1 MKKYIRGFILNII
14 IGSCLG
20 IITEFALIYNIK
32 DLIKITQNELFWI
45 LDVIIISIFS
55 KDYASTEINSVTN
68 LICMTISYYMV
79 RLIKSG
85 YTNIG
90 GIYWFGIQ
98 SICVGLYVGTVVY
111 LIKEKISKKKVINNI
126 PKMNII
132 FMTVFLIISIV
143 LDIITF
149 YMNILLLQPVYLV
162 GIFSIVGF
170 IFGTICGMLKNNKYK
185 IKQDKKENTYVTQNE
200 IK

>member
-1 MKKYIRGFILNII
+1 MKKYIRGFIVNII

-32 DLIKITQNELFWI
+32 DLIRITQNELFWV

-68 LICMTISYYMV
+68 LICMTISYYVV

-98 SICVGLYVGTVVY
+98 SICVGLYIGTLVY
-111 LIKEKISKKKVINNI
+111 LIKEKILKKKVTNNI
-126 PKMNII
+126 PKMNFI

-143 LDIITF
+143 LNVITL
-149 YMNILLLQPVYLV
+149 YMNIFIIQPVYLV
-162 GIFSIVGF
+162 GILSIVGF
-170 IFGTICGMLKNNKYK
+170 IFGTICGIFKNNKCKTNENYK
-185 IKQDKKENTYVTQNE
+185 E
-200 IK
+200 

>member
-1 MKKYIRGFILNII
+1 MKKYIRGFIVNAI
-14 IGSCLG
+14 IGSCFG

-32 DLIKITQNELFWI
+32 DLIRITQNELFWV

-55 KDYASTEINSVTN
+55 KDYISTEINSVTN
-68 LICMTISYYMV
+68 LICMTISYYLV

-98 SICVGLYVGTVVY
+98 SICVGLYVGTLVY
-111 LIKEKISKKKVINNI
+111 LTKQKILKKKVINNI

-143 LDIITF
+143 LNVITL
-149 YMNILLLQPVYLV
+149 YMNIFLIQPVYLV
-162 GIFSIVGF
+162 GILSIVGF
-170 IFGTICGMLKNNKYK
+170 VFGTICGILKNNKCKNNGSYK
-185 IKQDKKENTYVTQNE
+185 
-200 IK
+200 